1 MVIDPRRKR
10 FVMNMQLTQRFA
22 RAKLIRLKI
31 SQKKSDFPA
40 FLFPKKPKL
49 LKKPEFQNMASK
61 NPKLSTLLHKN

>member
-31 SQKKSDFPA
+31 SQKKPDFPT
-40 FLFPKKPKL
+40 FLFPKKPKVS
-49 LKKPEFQNMASK
+49 KKVRISK
-61 NPKLSTLLHKN
+61 YGFKKAKLATLLHKN